1 MIEYSHCF
9 ILNKFLRYTCTK
21 NHTKNL
27 SCCSYPPCVLFTS
40 LSLFRSTVA
49 AQTLACRAGA
59 RGRLIASFRRRSPFL
74 DISGRRKFVRW
85 LEKRC
90 EEETHLKG
98 IRKVSKVKRAA
109 TRRCICEFSCRVRV
123 FLKIVIAACA
133 RVFIID
139 ASREEIHRTH
149 IYIHVS
155 YIHREHTIHT
165 HTHVHMKIPL
175 PIIAT
180 LSLLPLLLLLCYNW
194 LLVEFVWRQAA
205 ARTTM

>member
-1 MIEYSHCF
+1 MYQKPHKKP
-9 ILNKFLRYTCTK
+9 LLLFLSA
-21 NHTKNL
+21 L
-27 SCCSYPPCVLFTS
+27 
-40 LSLFRSTVA
+40 RSFYLLISFSFNRRRTNVSVS
-49 AQTLACRAGA
+49 RA

-74 DISGRRKFVRW
+74 DISGRRVRSMVG
-85 LEKRC
+85 ETMRGR
-90 EEETHLKG
+90 ETHLKG

-123 FLKIVIAACA
+123 FLKIVTAA
-133 RVFIID
+133 RVFID

-155 YIHREHTIHT
+155 YIHREHTTHT

-194 LLVEFVWRQAA
+194 LLVELV
-205 ARTTM
+205 